1 MPGSRST
8 HIGLRKWL
16 AVVVALACATGVLY
30 LSIPRTVAAFLALP
44 GNPVFSRVQ
53 RGEPVLLE
61 DVQTLAASRH
71 RVVVWADWP
80 SAWSE
85 LAYAEHE
92 IAYRQRQ
99 TDGRL
104 EPRLVERAL
113 AATEHAL
120 AHSPSESEG
129 WGRLALL
136 RYVMAGPT
144 DAAGKAFAMALLTGP
159 VRPKQ
164 VGYRLDLAFRLWP
177 RLSSDDRDLV
187 ARFARISWRYAYE
200 EILAIADTPARVGI
214 MRAIYASDPSILAT
228 FESLLARRAQT
239 PKS

>member
-1 MPGSRST
+1 MAGRQIA
-8 HIGLRKWL
+8 HARRRKWL
-16 AVVVALACATGVLY
+16 AVAVAVCGATGMLY
-30 LSIPRTVAAFLALP
+30 LSIPRMAAAFLGLP

-53 RGEPVLLE
+53 RGGAVSLAEVE
-61 DVQTLAASRH
+61 TLAASRH
-71 RVVVWADWP
+71 RVVLWADWP

-99 TDGRL
+99 PNGRL
-104 EPRLVERAL
+104 ETRLVDRAL

-120 AHSPSESEG
+120 AHAPLDSES

-136 RYVMAGPT
+136 RYQVAGPT
-144 DAAGKAFAMALLTGP
+144 DAAAKAFAMALLTGP

-177 RLSSDDRDLV
+177 RLTSDDRGLV
-187 ARFARISWRYAYE
+187 SRYAQISWRYAYND
-200 EILAIADTPARVGI
+200 IVSVANTPIRIGI
-214 MRAIYASDPSILAT
+214 MRAIYASDPSILAS
-228 FESLLARRAQT
+228 FESLLAQRAQP
-239 PKS
+239 PKT